1 MFKLDRKLILSAS
14 VFTAAAL
21 FVAGCASGSSLG
33 ISNSNTTHT
42 QPSIDGGVFYPVAN
56 GKTGP
61 YLVDTKTA
69 AMKINNGRIPT
80 QNELKAWDTDVM
92 ADGTGLPEGHGTA
105 SEGSDVYDSKC
116 VSCHGDFGAGGAGYP
131 SLAKGNAYTLR
142 SSLMSQRTTEGAEGP
157 VRVFGTYWPKAS
169 ILWWYIKDG
178 MPHQATGTLTDD
190 EVYALTAYILKLNE
204 IKIDGVL
211 VDDDYDLNRA
221 KFLKIVMPNN
231 DGFEPNIAG
240 ANSLPGVR
248 AYYANAANYG
258 AIKVKP
264 SERCMKDCQKPT
276 VKNVYVTNGGIKD
289 FVPPMATAKDLPK
302 VESKEF
308 NAAKAYEE
316 NCAACHANK
325 SMGAPAIG
333 DAKAWAVVTKKGM
346 PAVYKNGMD
355 GINGMPA
362 KGGSSLPE
370 ADFKLV
376 VDYIINLSK

>member
-21 FVAGCASGSSLG
+21 FVAGCAGGGLG
-33 ISNSNTTHT
+33 FSNSNTTHAK
-42 QPSIDGGVFYPVAN
+42 PSIDGGVYYPVVN

-61 YLVDTKTA
+61 YLVDRVA
-69 AMKINNGRIPT
+69 MPMKINNGRVPT
-80 QNELKAWDTDVM
+80 ANELKAWDTDVM
-92 ADGTGLPEGHGTA
+92 ADGTGLPEGHGNA
-105 SEGSDVYDSKC
+105 SDGSDIYDSKC
-116 VSCHGDFGAGGAGYP
+116 LSCHGDFGAGGAGYP
-131 SLAKGNAYTLR
+131 SLAKGNAYSMLETLK
-142 SSLMSQRTTEGAEGP
+142 SQRSVDGADGP
-157 VRVFGTYWPKAS
+157 NRVFGVYWPQVS
-169 ILWWYIKDG
+169 TLWWYIKDA
-178 MPHQATGTLTDD
+178 MPHQATGTLTED

-211 VDDDYDLNRA
+211 VDDDYELDRE
-221 KFLKIVMPNN
+221 KFLKIVMPNR

-240 ANSLPGVR
+240 PKSLPGVR
-248 AYYANAANYG
+248 AYYAKPENFG
-258 AIKVKP
+258 AKKVKP

-289 FVPPMATAKDLPK
+289 FTPPMATAKDLPK

-308 NAAKAYEE
+308 NVAKAYEE

-333 DAKAWAVVTKKGM
+333 DAKAWATVNKKGM
-346 PAVYKNGMD
+346 DAVYKNGIE

-362 KGGSSLPE
+362 KGGSNLSDAE
-370 ADFKLV
+370 FKSV
-376 VDYIINLSK
+376 VDYIVSLSK

>member
-21 FVAGCASGSSLG
+21 FIAGCAAGGLG
-33 ISNSNTTHT
+33 FSNSNSANA
-42 QPSIDGGVFYPVAN
+42 QPSIDGGVFYPVVN

-61 YLVDTKTA
+61 YLVDTKSA
-69 AMKINNGRIPT
+69 VMKINNGRIPT
-80 QNELKAWDTDVM
+80 ANELKAWDTDVM

-105 SEGSDVYDSKC
+105 SEGSDVYDAKC

-131 SLAKGNAYTLR
+131 SLAKGNAYSMMETLK
-142 SSLMSQRTTEGAEGP
+142 SQRSVDGADGP
-157 VRVFGTYWPKAS
+157 NRVFGVYWPKAS
-169 ILWWYIKDG
+169 TLWWYIKDA
-178 MPHQATGTLTDD
+178 MPHQATGTLTED
-190 EVYALTAYILKLNE
+190 EVYALSAYILKLNE

-211 VDDDYDLNRA
+211 VDDDYELNRE

-240 ANSLPGVR
+240 PKSLPGVR
-248 AYYANAANYG
+248 AYYANPTNFG
-258 AIKVKP
+258 GKKVKP
-264 SERCMKDCQKPT
+264 SVRCMKDCQLPT

-308 NAAKAYEE
+308 NVAKAYEE

-333 DAKAWAVVTKKGM
+333 DKKGWAAVMKKGM
-346 PAVYKNGMD
+346 PAVYKNGID

-362 KGGSSLPE
+362 KGGSNLSE
-370 ADFKLV
+370 EDFKLV

>member
-21 FVAGCASGSSLG
+21 FVAGCAGGGLG
-33 ISNSNTTHT
+33 FSNSSSTHAK
-42 QPSIDGGVFYPVAN
+42 PSIDGGVYYPVVN

-61 YLVDTKTA
+61 YLVDTKSA
-69 AMKINNGRIPT
+69 VMKINNGRIPT
-80 QNELKAWDTDVM
+80 ANELKAWDTDVM

-105 SEGSDVYDSKC
+105 SEGSDIYDAKC
-116 VSCHGDFGAGGAGYP
+116 VSCHGDFGSGGAGYP
-131 SLAKGNAYTLR
+131 SLAKGNAYSLKETL
-142 SSLMSQRTTEGAEGP
+142 LSQRSVEGADGP
-157 VRVFGTYWPKAS
+157 VRVFGNYWPQAS
-169 ILWWYIKDG
+169 TLWWYIKDG
-178 MPHQATGTLTDD
+178 MPHQMTGSLTED
-190 EVYALTAYILKLNE
+190 EVYALTAYILQLNE

-211 VDDDYDLNRA
+211 VESDYELNRE
-221 KFLKIVMPNN
+221 KFLKIVMPNK

-240 ANSLPGVR
+240 KNSLPGIR
-248 AYYANAANYG
+248 AYYANPANYG

-264 SERCMKDCQKPT
+264 SERCMKNCQAPT
-276 VKNVYVTNGGIKD
+276 VKTVYVTNGGIKD

-308 NAAKAYEE
+308 NTAKAYEE

-333 DAKAWAVVTKKGM
+333 DAKGWAAVMKKGM
-346 PAVYKNGMD
+346 PAVYKNGIE

-362 KGGSSLPE
+362 KGGSNLSE
-370 ADFKLV
+370 AEFKLV
-376 VDYIINLSK
+376 VDYIISLSK

>member
-21 FVAGCASGSSLG
+21 FVAGCAGGGLG
-33 ISNSNTTHT
+33 FSNSNTTHAK
-42 QPSIDGGVFYPVAN
+42 PSIDGGVYYPVVN

-61 YLVDTKTA
+61 YLVDRVA
-69 AMKINNGRIPT
+69 APMKINNGRIPT
-80 QNELKAWDTDVM
+80 ENELKAWDTDVM

-131 SLAKGNAYTLR
+131 SLAKGNAYTLMD
-142 SSLMSQRTTEGAEGP
+142 SLKSQRSVEGADGP
-157 VRVFGTYWPKAS
+157 VRVFGVYWPQVS
-169 ILWWYIKDG
+169 TLWWYIKDA
-178 MPHQATGTLTDD
+178 MPHQATGTLTED

-211 VDDDYDLNRA
+211 VDDDYELNRE
-221 KFLKIVMPNN
+221 KFLKIVMPNK

-240 ANSLPGVR
+240 PNSLPGVR
-248 AYYANAANYG
+248 AYYAKPENFG
-258 AIKVKP
+258 AKKVKP

-333 DAKAWAVVTKKGM
+333 DAKAWAAVSKKGM
-346 PAVYKNGMD
+346 DAVYKNGID
-355 GINGMPA
+355 GLNAMPA
-362 KGGSSLPE
+362 KGGSNLSE
-370 ADFKLV
+370 AEFKSV
-376 VDYIINLSK
+376 VDYIISLSK

>member
-21 FVAGCASGSSLG
+21 FVAGCAGGGLG
-33 ISNSNTTHT
+33 FANSNTSHA
-42 QPSIDGGVFYPVAN
+42 QPSIDGGVYYPVVN

-61 YLVDTKTA
+61 YLVDRVA
-69 AMKINNGRIPT
+69 MPMKINNGRIPT
-80 QNELKAWDTDVM
+80 ENELKAWDTDVM
-92 ADGTGLPEGHGTA
+92 ADGTGLPEGHGNA
-105 SEGSDVYDSKC
+105 SDGSDIYDAKC
-116 VSCHGDFGAGGAGYP
+116 GSCHGDFGAGGAGYP
-131 SLAKGNAYTLR
+131 SLAKGNAYTLMD
-142 SSLMSQRTTEGAEGP
+142 SLKSQRSVEGAEGP
-157 VRVFGTYWPKAS
+157 VRVFGVYWPQVS
-169 ILWWYIKDG
+169 TLWWYIKDA
-178 MPHQATGTLTDD
+178 MPHQATGTLTED
-190 EVYALTAYILKLNE
+190 EVYSLTAYILKLNE

-211 VDDDYDLNRA
+211 VDDDYELDRE
-221 KFLKIVMPNN
+221 KFLKIVMPNR

-240 ANSLPGVR
+240 PKSLPGVR
-248 AYYANAANYG
+248 AYYAKPENFG
-258 AIKVKP
+258 GKKVKP

-333 DAKAWAVVTKKGM
+333 DAKAWAAVNKKGM
-346 PAVYKNGMD
+346 DAVYKNGIE

-362 KGGSSLPE
+362 KGGANLSDAE
-370 ADFKLV
+370 FKLI
-376 VDYIINLSK
+376 VDYIVSLSK